1 MERLTERNKKG
12 CAYFN
17 NDGILIRGANGT
29 FHQKKDITAHY
40 IHDRFVALDK
50 VIDRLAA
57 YEDTGLTPEEIMA
70 LVQPPN
76 DQLTLE
82 ELREMGLF
90 EWLWVEVIHPTKS
103 QLLCK
108 VESAYYQVFEDY
120 TDGDAICCG
129 WPGLI
134 HDFAYEDYGKTWL
147 AYRRKP
153 EEGLA

>member
-1 MERLTERNKKG
+1 MKIKTYPQMNETIKDLLRRSEEPMNL
-12 CAYFN
+12 Y
-17 NDGILIRGANGT
+17 ILARIEDLEK
-29 FHQKKDITAHY
+29 QVKD
-40 IHDRFVALDK
+40 
-50 VIDRLAA
+50 
-57 YEDTGLTPEEIMA
+57 LTP
-70 LVQPPN
+70 PPN
-76 DQLTLE
+76 DPLTLE

-103 QLLCK
+103 QLLRK

-134 HDFAYEDYGKTWL
+134 HDFAYEDYGKNWL

-153 EEGLA
+153 EEGTV

>member
-57 YEDTGLTPEEIMA
+57 YEDTGLTPEEIVA
-70 LVQPPN
+70 LIQPPN
-76 DQLTLE
+76 DLLTLE
-82 ELREMGLF
+82 ELREMGG
-90 EWLWVEVIHPTKS
+90 EP
-103 QLLCK
+103 
-108 VESAYYQVFEDY
+108 
-120 TDGDAICCG
+120 
-129 WPGLI
+129 
-134 HDFAYEDYGKTWL
+134 
-147 AYRRKP
+147 
-153 EEGLA
+153 